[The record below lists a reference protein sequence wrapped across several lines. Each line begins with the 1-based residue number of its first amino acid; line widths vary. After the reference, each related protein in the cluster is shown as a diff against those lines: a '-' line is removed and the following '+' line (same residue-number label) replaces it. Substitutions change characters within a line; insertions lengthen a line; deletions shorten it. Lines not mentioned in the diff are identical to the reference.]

1 MSVGSFSNDDGD
13 GNENV
18 KKAIGLLSKTTS
30 LHVHHAFLYIFLPLL
45 HDYDVKMLSFTFYR
59 GRKTSDDKLF
69 SDKVTSA
76 NLSFFQAWCLHVYS
90 HLAATEK
97 TLQRAFM

>member
-30 LHVHHAFLYIFLPLL
+30 LHMHHPFLYISLPLL
-45 HDYDVKMLSFTFYR
+45 RDYDVKMPSFTFYG
-59 GRKTSDDKLF
+59 GRKQAMTNF
-69 SDKVTSA
+69 SF
-76 NLSFFQAWCLHVYS
+76 SF
-90 HLAATEK
+90 
-97 TLQRAFM
+97 